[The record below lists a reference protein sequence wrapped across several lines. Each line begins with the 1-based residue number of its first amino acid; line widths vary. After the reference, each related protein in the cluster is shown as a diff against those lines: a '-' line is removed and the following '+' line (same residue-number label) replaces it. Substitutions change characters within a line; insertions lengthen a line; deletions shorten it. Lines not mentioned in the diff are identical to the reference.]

1 MQAQNGLI
9 LRMCIDE
16 LESHHIYRALAKT
29 PLVSKKMRGV
39 LVRASEDEYKHYIFW
54 RRFAGECRPRFLALK
69 LLVYTFLF
77 YIYGLTILIKFIES
91 KESFAIDSYKKIA
104 EAYPSIRNELA
115 KIIEDEER
123 HETEFAN
130 SIDEARVRY
139 IGFITLGISDAL
151 IELTGI
157 YTGSLGAFENTI
169 SAGLTGLLAGVSA
182 SISMAVAAYSQAKQE
197 GRDRPGLSAL
207 YTFIAYITASILLAL
222 PYFLAPSIYT
232 AFAAMMI
239 VAMAIVAYM
248 SFYVAVLQ
256 KTSYLRELALNT
268 ALIFGISI
276 LLYILGSVLA
286 KTVSP
291 LH

>member
-1 MQAQNGLI
+1 
-9 LRMCIDE
+9 
-16 LESHHIYRALAKT
+16 
-29 PLVSKKMRGV
+29 
-39 LVRASEDEYKHYIFW
+39 
-54 RRFAGECRPRFLALK
+54 
-69 LLVYTFLF
+69 
-77 YIYGLTILIKFIES
+77 
-91 KESFAIDSYKKIA
+91 
-104 EAYPSIRNELA
+104 
-115 KIIEDEER
+115 
-123 HETEFAN
+123 
-130 SIDEARVRY
+130 
-139 IGFITLGISDAL
+139 
-151 IELTGI
+151 ELTGI

>member
-1 MQAQNGLI
+1 MPTQKSLM

-16 LESHHIYRALAKT
+16 LESYHIYRVLAKM
-29 PLVSKKMRGV
+29 PFVGENMRSV
-39 LVRASEDEYKHYIFW
+39 LIRASEDEYRHYVFW
-54 RRFAGECRPRFLALK
+54 RRFAGDCRPRLLTLK

-77 YIYGLTILIKFIES
+77 YIYGLTVLTKFIES
-91 KESFAIDSYKKIA
+91 KEGFAVDSYRKIG
-104 EAYPSIRNELA
+104 EEHPDLRNELA

-139 IGFITLGISDAL
+139 IGFITLGLSDAL

-169 SAGLTGLLAGVSA
+169 SAGLTGLLAGISA

-197 GRDRPGLSAL
+197 RRERPGSSAL

-222 PYFLAPSIYT
+222 PYFLAPSIHT
-232 AFAAMMI
+232 AFAAMMV
-239 VAMAIVAYM
+239 VAIAIVAYM
-248 SFYVAVLQ
+248 TFYVAVLQ
-256 KTSYLRELALNT
+256 KTSYLREFTLNT
-268 ALIFGISI
+268 VLIFGVSI
-276 LLYILGSVLA
+276 LLYILGSALA
-286 KTVSP
+286 KTLMP